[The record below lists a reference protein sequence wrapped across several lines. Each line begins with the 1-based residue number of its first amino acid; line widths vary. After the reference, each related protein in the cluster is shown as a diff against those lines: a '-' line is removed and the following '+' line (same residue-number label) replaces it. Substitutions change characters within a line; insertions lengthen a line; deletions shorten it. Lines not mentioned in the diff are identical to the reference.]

1 MNDSRRSHEALS
13 LRTFFD
19 DQIHHLQALIDRLNR
34 PAHEKQ
40 QQTAEDRQIVESFVD
55 ASNSKMRAVH
65 GYSHKLRAQVRT
77 LYNHVLGIADEIP
90 APIILTPAAFM
101 KDPLV
106 NALFA
111 CRQDIDKLF
120 DTDSNVAAYL
130 HAHNKYQIPV
140 MYALLTANKREK
152 PKLGIAL
159 LGDKIIRD
167 VPQQAVN
174 FSAHKIHAPCA
185 SSAELNS
192 ALKKYLFDRVITL
205 ARQEM
210 ASRMISPPFKTGVN
224 SYASRVS
231 SLANPEVYLNTLI
244 DYIKSPAKLL
254 VIEKNHFKLSKL
266 GIKLGCNDSQC
277 ANEFDIHE
285 LTWPG
290 TTKEVI
296 LQIAYVR

>member
-1 MNDSRRSHEALS
+1 
-13 LRTFFD
+13 
-19 DQIHHLQALIDRLNR
+19 
-34 PAHEKQ
+34 
-40 QQTAEDRQIVESFVD
+40 
-55 ASNSKMRAVH
+55 
-65 GYSHKLRAQVRT
+65 
-77 LYNHVLGIADEIP
+77 
-90 APIILTPAAFM
+90 
-101 KDPLV
+101 
-106 NALFA
+106 
-111 CRQDIDKLF
+111 
-120 DTDSNVAAYL
+120 
-130 HAHNKYQIPV
+130 
-140 MYALLTANKREK
+140 
-152 PKLGIAL
+152 
-159 LGDKIIRD
+159 
-167 VPQQAVN
+167 
-174 FSAHKIHAPCA
+174 
-185 SSAELNS
+185 
-192 ALKKYLFDRVITL
+192 ITL

-285 LTWPG
+285 LTWSG